1 MRLEKIDL
9 LRGISII
16 GMIFFHAN
24 YMLESLF
31 QRDIIPL
38 PDIFWWFLGPGVA
51 FIFIFLSG
59 FSFFLS
65 SEEKSLVQVFRKSLR
80 RSIFLALWAFSITA
94 VTYTFIPEQRISWGI
109 IHFFALSA
117 AILPLFSFAGRYTI
131 FFWIFIV
138 FIGHTFGDVRV
149 GTDFFIPWGWIP
161 VWYFS
166 ADYYP
171 IFPWFWYM
179 LIGHGAAYWT
189 KYFSLLSLL
198 RGPHVRSISPILTIG
213 RHAFFIYML
222 HVPILY
228 LILWGLFR

>member
-1 MRLEKIDL
+1 MRLQKIDL
-9 LRGISII
+9 LRGFSVI

-24 YMLESLF
+24 YMLEAVF
-31 QRDIIPL
+31 QRDLIPL
-38 PDIFWWFLGPGVA
+38 PDTFWDVLGPGVA

-94 VTYTFIPEQRISWGI
+94 VTYTFIPEQRIFWGI
-109 IHFFALSA
+109 IHFFALASLM
-117 AILPLFSFAGRYTI
+117 ILPFSYIWKYNITL
-131 FFWIFIV
+131 WILV
-138 FIGHTFGDVRV
+138 LFIGNILNTIRIDSDLLVPFWLISPH
-149 GTDFFIPWGWIP
+149 
-161 VWYFS
+161 YFS
-166 ADYYP
+166 ADWYP
-171 IFPWFWYM
+171 LFPWFWYM

-198 RGPHVRSISPILTIG
+198 RGPHARSISPILTIG

-228 LILWGLFR
+228 LIFWGLFR

>member
-9 LRGISII
+9 LRGISVI

-24 YMLESLF
+24 YMLEAVF
-31 QRDIIPL
+31 QRDLIPL
-38 PDIFWWFLGPGVA
+38 PDTFWDVLGPGVA

-109 IHFFALSA
+109 IHFFALASLM
-117 AILPLFSFAGRYTI
+117 ILPFSYIWKYNITL
-131 FFWIFIV
+131 WILV
-138 FIGHTFGDVRV
+138 LFIGNILNTIRIDSDLLVPFWLISPH
-149 GTDFFIPWGWIP
+149 
-161 VWYFS
+161 YFS
-166 ADYYP
+166 ADWYP
-171 IFPWFWYM
+171 LFPWFWYM